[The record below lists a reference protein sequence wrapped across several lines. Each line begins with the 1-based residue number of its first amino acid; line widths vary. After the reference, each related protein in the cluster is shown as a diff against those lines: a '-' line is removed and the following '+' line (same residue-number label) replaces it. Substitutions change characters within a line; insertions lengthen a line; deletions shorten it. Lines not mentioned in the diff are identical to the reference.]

1 MKINRNNY
9 TNVLKAAFGRSNL
22 LNSEDCA
29 KIKKVIKSKG
39 KLPVMFN
46 DIKESAMYLDY
57 AIIVYGVTPCG
68 SKITVIIEDINPSL
82 DIEFDPSLDKAGNL
96 KRVQDLLGNKA
107 LTKKL
112 KGAPQVHSLKLRK
125 GKKLIGYEKEESSF
139 IKISFKNF
147 WHRKEF
153 IKLLKKKGIKS
164 FNNDESSYYRVVG
177 RQYKLYLS
185 GWNTLENYTVLTD
198 SDYKTKYVVSIS
210 VDSISCF
217 DESDFSDFSH
227 QDFMK
232 DKLIS
237 MAFDIEQYSSD
248 FDVENINRYTRL
260 PSGEILE
267 DTIFNIGMTFHFI
280 NQPKEILGL
289 SLITENCKEQEGY
302 ITIIC
307 DTEKTILLAFAFIIE
322 LIQPDII
329 YEFNGSDFDW
339 PNIYQK
345 AKLLKIQDEM
355 LSLMSMNKLSKS
367 DIKSKD
373 IYIFKTDQIKISAD
387 MSKSMTNIRLHGYV
401 AFDLRVSLMQ
411 LNSTESKSSLAFYL
425 EIYDMPGKDDMP
437 ISQLF
442 KYFATKDYDGLGDV
456 AKYCFIDCL
465 RLHQLAYKINLIQD
479 RKAIGLLSYTS
490 LFDSFYRANSSKV
503 RNLVVSHAIDKN
515 LFYDSIKEEVSEAD
529 QMEGKYPG
537 AWVLSPETGLVNP
550 IMSFEEFCKMSLK
563 IEDKKLIA
571 SGLEIL
577 KKAY

>member
-1 MKINRNNY
+1 MKINRSNY
-9 TNVLKAAFGRSNL
+9 QNVLKSAFNRNHL
-22 LNSEDCA
+22 LNSEDCSQ
-29 KIKKVIKSKG
+29 VRRLIKSKN
-39 KLPVMFN
+39 KIPVMFN
-46 DIKESAMYLDY
+46 DIKETPLYLDY
-57 AIIVYGVTPCG
+57 AVIVYGITPCG

-139 IKISFKNF
+139 IKISFKNI

-153 IKLLKKKGIKS
+153 IKLLKKKKIQS

-185 GWNTLENYTVLTD
+185 GWNALENYTLITD
-198 SDYKTKYVVSIS
+198 SDYKTKYVISLSVESIS
-210 VDSISCF
+210 RF
-217 DESDFSDFSH
+217 EESDFSDFNPEI
-227 QDFMK
+227 FRK

-248 FDVENINRYTRL
+248 FDVENINRYTRI
-260 PSGEILE
+260 PSGEVLE

-280 NQPKEILGL
+280 NEPTELLGL
-289 SLITENCKEQEGY
+289 SLITEKCKEQEGY
-302 ITIIC
+302 TTIIC
-307 DTEKTILLAFAFIIE
+307 DSEKTILLAFAFIIE

-355 LSLMSMNKLSKS
+355 LCIMSMNKLSNS
-367 DIKSKD
+367 DLNSKD
-373 IYIFKTDQIKISAD
+373 KFIFKSEDIKISAD
-387 MSKSMTNIRLHGYV
+387 MGKTMANIRLHGYV

-411 LNSTESKSSLAFYL
+411 LNPTESKSSLAFYL

-437 ISQLF
+437 IPQLF
-442 KYFATKDYDGLGDV
+442 KYFATKDYEGLGDV

-465 RLHQLAYKINLIQD
+465 RLHQLVHKINLIQD
-479 RKAIGLLSYTS
+479 RKAVGMLSYTS

-503 RNLVVSHAIDKN
+503 RNLVVSHALDKN
-515 LFYDSIKEEVSEAD
+515 LFYDSIKEEVEEAD
-529 QMEGKYPG
+529 KMEGKYPG
-537 AWVLSPETGLVNP
+537 AWVIQPETGLVNP
-550 IMSFEEFCKMSLK
+550 IMSFEEFCKMNLK
-563 IEDKKLIA
+563 IEDKSMIDK
-571 SGLEIL
+571 GLEIL
-577 KKAY
+577 KKRY